1 MGETSPALKVIP
13 SLGLVEASFPQNQP
27 AWLVRGGTMGASP
40 ALHVFQGGWLE
51 VFKHFGIFCFRGN
64 YSDANYSLTYLFIKV
79 LPQGLKPGICTA
91 SLIRSPDPCESSEI
105 TVGHAGL
112 RLSWFRLPF
121 FLLPAEQSQV

>member
-27 AWLVRGGTMGASP
+27 AWLVRGGTTGASP

-51 VFKHFGIFCFRGN
+51 VFKHFGISCFQGN

-79 LPQGLKPGICTA
+79 LPQGLKPGICAA
-91 SLIRSPDPCESSEI
+91 SLIRSLDPCESSAI
-105 TVGHAGL
+105 AVGLAGL
-112 RLSWFRLPF
+112 RLLPF
-121 FLLPAEQSQV
+121 QTALFLLPAKQSQV